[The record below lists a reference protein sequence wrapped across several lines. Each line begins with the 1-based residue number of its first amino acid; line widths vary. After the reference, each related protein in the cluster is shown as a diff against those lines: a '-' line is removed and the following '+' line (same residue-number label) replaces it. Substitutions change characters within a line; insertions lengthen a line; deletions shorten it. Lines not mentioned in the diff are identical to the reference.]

1 MKRSLMNLVG
11 WAVILMFAVIFPV
24 LGLISQSH
32 QVEDPLETTH
42 KACSYDFEG
51 TEEVPLAALL
61 PQLEV
66 SEDTEVSEVQSTPE
80 SQASS
85 PEEIY
90 LREYDYIPM
99 TDDLKLHIK
108 RLCDYYNFEPRAI
121 YQLIYSESRYTTTAD
136 NGICRGLMQLMYI
149 EGPSDYFSQMED
161 VYNVPRDYDLFD
173 PYINT
178 TLGIRVLSEWRR
190 VSDESSTM
198 SDWIN
203 SYGWG
208 YDSEGVTYGDYVL
221 SIDLE
226 SIDFSSYE
234 VIG

>member
-1 MKRSLMNLVG
+1 MKKLLMNLVG
-11 WAVILMFAVIFPV
+11 WIVILMFAVVFPT
-24 LGLISQSH
+24 LGLVSRSH
-32 QVEDPLETTH
+32 QAEDPLETTH
-42 KACSYDFEG
+42 KVCSYNFEG
-51 TEEVPLAALL
+51 TEVPSTTL
-61 PQLEV
+61 PSQLEV
-66 SEDTEVSEVQSTPE
+66 SESTEVSEIQSTPA
-80 SQASS
+80 SQVLS

-90 LREYDYIPM
+90 LEEYDYIPM

-121 YQLIYSESRYTTTAD
+121 YQLIYSESRYVTTAD

-149 EGPSDYFSQMED
+149 EGPSDYFSQMKD
-161 VYNVPRDYDLFD
+161 VYDVPRDYDLFD

-178 TLGIRVLSEWRR
+178 TLGIRVLNEWRR

-208 YDSEGVTYGDYVL
+208 YDSEGCTYGDYVL

-234 VIG
+234 IVG